1 MGNKELD
8 LTVQKNADAS
18 RNVTVLGGVVFMN
31 IVLALAYLVEVIK
44 GARSVAS
51 YAVVAVIAIAT
62 CVFAIITY
70 LKKNDAKLIRYI
82 CGGGFLLLYG
92 YIMFTTATELPFC
105 YVLVVLSVF
114 TVYIDVKFSVGIGV
128 VALLINIGVL
138 AKNAVTVGLTSQQIT
153 NAEIMLA
160 CILMVCVFS
169 VLAIKKV
176 EKINNANLDKADA
189 QRDQSEKLLKTTL
202 DVASVITD
210 NITTATAETENLNGA
225 IGATQQAM
233 EELTK
238 GTNEAAQAIEEQQK
252 NTEKINGYIREVEGA
267 TGSIVNELE
276 NAQEKLKQSSEV
288 MSSLLEQVKVSETS
302 SGVVAKEME
311 GLKDNAGKMQTVM
324 GLISSIANQTGM
336 LALNAS
342 IEAARAGEAGK
353 GFAVVASEI
362 SNLAAQTNTATG
374 DINKLIQNITESIE
388 EVAKA
393 VDAMLECNK
402 LQNEYVDQT
411 AEKFEQIH
419 ASTQEISGQAEQLK
433 TTVDAVL
440 DVNKQVSAS
449 IENVSALT
457 EEVTAS
463 ASETLE
469 SCNMNLESIATVS
482 GIMETLATEA
492 EKLKQD

>member
-51 YAVVAVIAIAT
+51 YAVVAVITIAT

-189 QRDQSEKLLKTTL
+189 QRDQSERLLKTTL

-210 NITTATAETENLNGA
+210 NITTATTETENLNSA
-225 IGATQQAM
+225 IGAC
-233 EELTK
+233 
-238 GTNEAAQAIEEQQK
+238 
-252 NTEKINGYIREVEGA
+252 IR
-267 TGSIVNELE
+267 
-276 NAQEKLKQSSEV
+276 
-288 MSSLLEQVKVSETS
+288 
-302 SGVVAKEME
+302 
-311 GLKDNAGKMQTVM
+311 
-324 GLISSIANQTGM
+324 
-336 LALNAS
+336 
-342 IEAARAGEAGK
+342 
-353 GFAVVASEI
+353 
-362 SNLAAQTNTATG
+362 
-374 DINKLIQNITESIE
+374 
-388 EVAKA
+388 
-393 VDAMLECNK
+393 
-402 LQNEYVDQT
+402 
-411 AEKFEQIH
+411 
-419 ASTQEISGQAEQLK
+419 
-433 TTVDAVL
+433 
-440 DVNKQVSAS
+440 
-449 IENVSALT
+449 
-457 EEVTAS
+457 
-463 ASETLE
+463 
-469 SCNMNLESIATVS
+469 
-482 GIMETLATEA
+482 
-492 EKLKQD
+492 